1 MQLNNSTARPGGRMA
16 FDTGSK
22 KIGLALLV
30 TIVLAAALL
39 AWRQLRPAHPPGPDF
54 RMTIGLPVQ
63 LSSGAV
69 LLADQQ
75 GLFAQ
80 HGLAVALKR
89 YLLGKEA
96 LQAVMD
102 GQADF
107 AIVADTPFAL
117 AVLRGARIATVGTVF
132 ESRKSLAIA
141 ARRDRGVTD
150 VASLAG
156 KRVGSVLGTN
166 AEFFLDTMLEV
177 HGVERAAV
185 QVVDLKAGDLV
196 GAMRSGRVDAVT
208 AWYPDLALIGQD
220 SGAQGVA
227 LFGEDL
233 FVYRFL
239 LVARQEYIDAH
250 GAQVRQLLA
259 ALRQAN
265 DAIKGNPEQAR
276 ATLSPLIGLAPEL
289 LKPSFDAADF
299 TLVLDQSLLL
309 ALSAQMRWATAKG
322 LVKAGP
328 LPDYIDFVR
337 SEPLNAVAPDAMRI
351 IR

>member
-1 MQLNNSTARPGGRMA
+1 MTLN
-16 FDTGSK
+16 TGNK
-22 KIGLALLV
+22 KFGLALLLL
-30 TIVLAAALL
+30 IMLAAAWLT
-39 AWRQLRPAHPPGPDF
+39 WRQLRPAHPPGPAF
-54 RMTIGLPVQ
+54 ALTIGLPIQ

-69 LLADQQ
+69 LIADQQ
-75 GLFAQ
+75 QLFRQ
-80 HGLAVALKR
+80 HGLAVGIKR
-89 YLLGKEA
+89 FLLGKQA
-96 LQAVMD
+96 LQAVLD

-107 AIVADTPFAL
+107 AIVADTPFVL

-132 ESRKSLAIA
+132 ESRKSIAIA
-141 ARRDRGVTD
+141 ARRDRGVSD
-150 VASLAG
+150 AASLAG
-156 KRVGSVLGTN
+156 KRIGTVPGTN
-166 AEFFLDTMLEV
+166 AEFFLDTMLQV
-177 HGVERAAV
+177 HGVERSTV
-185 QVVDLKAGDLV
+185 QVVDLKADDLV
-196 GAMRSGRVDAVT
+196 GAMRSARVDAVT

-259 ALRQAN
+259 TLRQAN
-265 DAIKGNPEQAR
+265 DVIKANPEQAR
-276 ATLSPLIGLAPEL
+276 DTLGPLIGLAPEL

-309 ALSAQMRWATAKG
+309 ALSAQMRWAGAKG
-322 LVKAGP
+322 LVKAGA
-328 LPDYIDFVR
+328 LPDYLDFVR
-337 SEPLNAVAPDAMRI
+337 PEPLNAVAPDAMRI